1 MPKISKNLSDV
12 HVRKLT
18 FKLNKDG
25 KPTPDRHVVGGVA
38 GLLLYCKPSG
48 SRSWVLRV
56 TIGGRRSDIGLGSYP
71 SVSLK
76 EAREL
81 SRERRLKIQEGI
93 DPLAEKKTKK
103 ETLAAD
109 QAQQITFQKYSL
121 KFILIEGKNYK
132 SPQQRRR
139 LTQLLRDYAYPFIGS
154 YYIKDIKRKHLVE
167 MLEPIWE
174 VKNETA
180 KRVQNYVYR
189 ILQQAIAE
197 EIRHDANPATWK
209 DNLSLS
215 FPKASKVA
223 PVKHHRAI
231 DWRELPDFIQALEN
245 YDNPPN
251 SRPEAKCFKFMALTA
266 ARPGEAR
273 LVNWD
278 EIDLEAEV
286 WHAPEN
292 KNKSIRQWNIPLT
305 RAAIELLKSLP
316 TYKNESGPIFLTLA
330 GRIIPDA
337 YMSSLPDGLGFD
349 AVAHGFRT
357 TFRTWGQEQQRFSEE
372 VLELS
377 LRHFETAGT
386 RAAYARSQ
394 LLDER
399 RKVLDEY
406 NAWAMHGK
414 QNNNVTPIR
423 KKSAK

>member
-231 DWRELPDFIQALEN
+231 DWHELPDFIQALEKC
-245 YDNPPN
+245 DNPPN
-251 SRPEAKCFKFMALTA
+251 SSPVAKCFKFMALTV

-286 WHAPEN
+286 WHAPEK
-292 KNKSIRQWNIPLT
+292 KNKSIKQWNIPLT

-316 TYKNESGPIFLTLA
+316 TYKNKSGPIFLTLA

-377 LRHFETAGT
+377 LRHCETAGT

>member
-1 MPKISKNLSDV
+1 
-12 HVRKLT
+12 
-18 FKLNKDG
+18 
-25 KPTPDRHVVGGVA
+25 
-38 GLLLYCKPSG
+38 
-48 SRSWVLRV
+48 LRV

-377 LRHFETAGT
+377 LRHCETAGT